1 MTRRLKTVGW
11 YLFDVA
17 RSRHTNPAR
26 ILDVARSRHTNPARI
41 PVSDFAD
48 QYNIA
53 PGGAAGAARR
63 GKIFGS
69 FYKKNPF
76 LPAPAPD
83 LKEANFRGGTG

>member
-26 ILDVARSRHTNPARI
+26 I

-48 QYNIA
+48 RYNRLSFRCLRA
-53 PGGAAGAARR
+53 GSAAGTAPRTNV
-63 GKIFGS
+63 FWFFFS
-69 FYKKNPF
+69 KKNTF
-76 LPAPAPD
+76 
-83 LKEANFRGGTG
+83 FF

>member
-26 ILDVARSRHTNPARI
+26 I

-48 QYNIA
+48 RYYDRIGRLGRDQQ
-53 PGGAAGAARR
+53 GSEAARPLHPVR
-63 GKIFGS
+63 LGS
-69 FYKKNPF
+69 TK
-76 LPAPAPD
+76 
-83 LKEANFRGGTG
+83 